1 MKTLKALLFLFAGI
15 GLLISCSK
23 SDEMLPID
31 DPQEST
37 LKSAKNEPHMVSV
50 PFKAD
55 FSVWDHSDYSDLSCG
70 GYPVFLLTML
80 GNGNI
85 THLGKM
91 TTMMTFCCDVSTGYY
106 YNTVGSFVAANGD
119 ELSFEIIEGQIVPND
134 EPNSAYYQSKFN
146 DLVTF
151 TGGTGR
157 FEDATGSAYTHAYV
171 HNDEDGPEGPDEW
184 RTDFFSKGTL
194 ILVKGK
200 R

>member
-23 SDEMLPID
+23 SDEILPMD
-31 DPQEST
+31 DPLGSN
-37 LKSAKNEPHMVSV
+37 LKRAMNKTVEVSV

-55 FSVWDHSDYSDLSCG
+55 FSVWDHSDYTDQSCG
-70 GYPVFLLTML
+70 GYPVFLLTME
-80 GNGNI
+80 GDGHI

-91 TTMMTFCCDVSTGYY
+91 TTRMTFCCDVTTGYY
-106 YNTVGSFVAANGD
+106 YDTEAIFVAANGD
-119 ELSFEIIEGQIVPND
+119 ELYAAIPEGQIIPND
-134 EPNSAYYQSKFN
+134 EDNSSYYQTKFN
-146 DLVTF
+146 DPIIF

-157 FEDATGSAYTHAYV
+157 FEGASGEAESHAYV
-171 HNDEDGPEGPDEW
+171 HNDADGPDGPDEW
-184 RTDFFSKGTL
+184 RTDFFSTGTL